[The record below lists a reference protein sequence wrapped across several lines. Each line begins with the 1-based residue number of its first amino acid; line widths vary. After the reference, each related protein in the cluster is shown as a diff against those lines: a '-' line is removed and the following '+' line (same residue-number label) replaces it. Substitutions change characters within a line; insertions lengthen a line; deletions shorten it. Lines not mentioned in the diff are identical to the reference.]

1 VARERTFTLL
11 KPDAVQRGLVG
22 EILQRFERK
31 GLKLVAM
38 KAMRVSKE
46 LAEAYYAEHKGK
58 PFFDPLVRYV
68 TSSPVVAIVLEGEGA
83 VAVVRKMMGRT
94 NSAEA
99 EPGTVRGD
107 YGLIIGRNL
116 IHGSDSLASAKR
128 EIGLFFRP
136 EELLEYTRTDEA
148 WLYE

>member
-1 VARERTFTLL
+1 VVRERTFTLL

-22 EILQRFERK
+22 EILQRFERR
-31 GLKLVAM
+31 GLKIVAM
-38 KAMRVSKE
+38 KAMRVPKE

-68 TSSPVVAIVLEGEGA
+68 TSSPVVAMVLEGEGA

-128 EIGLFFRP
+128 EIGLFFKP
-136 EELLEYTRTDEA
+136 EELLEYTRIDEA

>member
-1 VARERTFTLL
+1 MVRERTFTLL

-22 EILQRFERK
+22 EVLQRFERK
-31 GLKLVAM
+31 GLKIVAM

-58 PFFDPLVRYV
+58 PFFDPLVRFV
-68 TSSPVVAIVLEGEGA
+68 TSSPVVAMVLEGEGA

-128 EIGLFFRP
+128 EIGLFFKP
-136 EELLEYTRTDEA
+136 EELLEYTRIDEA